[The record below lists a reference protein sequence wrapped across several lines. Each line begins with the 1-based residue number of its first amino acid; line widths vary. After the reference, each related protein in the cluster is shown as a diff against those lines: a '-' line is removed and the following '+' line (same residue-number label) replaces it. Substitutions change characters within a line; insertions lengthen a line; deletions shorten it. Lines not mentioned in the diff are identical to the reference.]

1 MRATPALPALRG
13 AASDFRQWP
22 MRRFPLLVVP
32 MLSAC
37 AAPQSAEPSLAPRA
51 AEAIDPRVPIP
62 GDVIAGPAEPALA
75 ARIAELLAEVRSG
88 DAAFQAAAQT
98 AGALAAAAGP
108 QESESWIVAQ
118 EALSALVAT
127 RAPVTRAIADL
138 DALAAGRIAATG
150 GILPGDLAAIQAA
163 TAEAGAIGQRQA
175 ETIDRL
181 QARLAA

>member
-1 MRATPALPALRG
+1 MTARPT
-13 AASDFRQWP
+13 
-22 MRRFPLLVVP
+22 LLCLL
-32 MLSAC
+32 LSAC
-37 AAPQSAEPSLAPRA
+37 ATQQSTEPSLAPRA

-62 GDVIAGPAEPALA
+62 SDVIAGPVDPALA
-75 ARIAELLAEVRSG
+75 SRIAELVAEVRAG
-88 DAAFQAAAQT
+88 DAAFQMASQNAET
-98 AGALAAAAGP
+98 LANAAGP